1 MATVYAS
8 IEIQDALLKLGIYLN
23 LLSSKTTHE
32 RSEKIV
38 LLATE
43 TFLKFMENEEFTK
56 EAYDK
61 VRALVQAKHNYY
73 ALLLLDQMLKN
84 SKSVFKLVKR

>member
-1 MATVYAS
+1 LHEPKARCDYRSVVLTFNWRNLPDNNIAAMATVYAS

-23 LLSSKTTHE
+23 FLSSKATHE

-43 TFLKFMENEEFTK
+43 TFLKFMEN
-56 EAYDK
+56 
-61 VRALVQAKHNYY
+61 
-73 ALLLLDQMLKN
+73 
-84 SKSVFKLVKR
+84 